1 MLLNR
6 VKKEMS
12 LKEIANEE
20 DVEVRLNK
28 LHWFLQ
34 RKFIIGTIISI
45 ITFLLAIVIRA
56 GAYSILSVQM
66 PIFQILVIIYAVF
79 SILCLIII
87 YCYKKIKEDK
97 EKHFYRW
104 AYFYDLYNF
113 FMECICAFILVMT
126 YLFSFVRV
134 SGPSMR
140 PTYKNGDILVCRTIG
155 YNPKRNDVAIVF
167 MKNVTGDKELLVKRI
182 VGVPGDV
189 IEYVEEMNTTTGV
202 LEYKIKCNGEIIEDK
217 LAYWH
222 QTKWNNYSNSIT
234 LGKNEYF
241 IMGDNRG
248 NSTDSRY
255 FGPVTRKDIVGKAL
269 FNLLF
274 WR

>member
-12 LKEIANEE
+12 LKEIVNEE
-20 DVEVRLNK
+20 DTEVILNK
-28 LHWFLQ
+28 LHWFLK

-113 FMECICAFILVMT
+113 FMECICAFILIMT

-134 SGPSMR
+134 SGPSMK

-155 YNPKRNDVAIVF
+155 YNPKRGDVSIIY
-167 MKNVTGDKELLVKRI
+167 MKDVIGSKELFVKR
-182 VGVPGDV
+182 VVATPGDTITYDSVNQTISVNDEV
-189 IEYVEEMNTTTGV
+189 IESNYANRWK
-202 LEYKIKCNGEIIEDK
+202 YKD
-217 LAYWH
+217 
-222 QTKWNNYSNSIT
+222 WNNHSNTVT

-248 NSTDSRY
+248 DSTDSRD
-255 FGPVTRKDIVGKAL
+255 FGPVKKSDIVSKVL
-269 FNLLF
+269 FDIIF
-274 WR
+274 WK

>member
-56 GAYSILSVQM
+56 GAYSVLSVQM
-66 PIFQILVIIYAVF
+66 PIFQILVIIYAIF
-79 SILCLIII
+79 SILCLIVIF
-87 YCYKKIKEDK
+87 CYKKIREDK

-155 YNPKRNDVAIVF
+155 YNPKKNDVAIVF

-189 IEYVEEMNTTTGV
+189 IEYVEEMNTTTG
-202 LEYKIKCNGEIIEDK
+202 
-217 LAYWH
+217 YWH

-248 NSTDSRY
+248 NSTDSRS
-255 FGPVTRKDIVGKAL
+255 FGPVKKDDIVSKVL
-269 FNLLF
+269 FDIIF
-274 WR
+274 WK

>member
-20 DVEVRLNK
+20 DTEVRLNK
-28 LHWFLQ
+28 LHWFLK

-79 SILCLIII
+79 SILCLII

-104 AYFYDLYNF
+104 AFFYDLYNF
-113 FMECICAFILVMT
+113 FMECICAFILIMT

-134 SGPSMR
+134 SGPSMK
-140 PTYKNGDILVCRTIG
+140 PTYRNGDILACRTIA
-155 YNPKRNDVAIVF
+155 YKPKRDDSVIVY
-167 MKNVTGDKELLVKRI
+167 MKNIENDYAYSSNIQKNKAKELYVKRI
-182 VGVPGDV
+182 VAIPGDTIEYVDGEIRVNGDV
-189 IEYVEEMNTTTGV
+189 IEKNFSDRWVLKVNT
-202 LEYKIKCNGEIIEDK
+202 
-217 LAYWH
+217 
-222 QTKWNNYSNSIT
+222 IT
-234 LGKNEYF
+234 LKDSEYF

-255 FGPVTRKDIVGKAL
+255 FGTVHRSDIVGKVMFDL
-269 FNLLF
+269 FF